1 MSDIDEKLEK
11 RFQKISLL
19 TRTTPLSYTF
29 SFDKIFVLYGSQ
41 EEATRVADIFCLAEC
56 HATVCQINAEF
67 LLTVNIEKIL
77 LQ

>member
-1 MSDIDEKLEK
+1 VSDIDDKLEK

-19 TRTTPLSYTF
+19 TKTTPLSYTF

-41 EEATRVADIFCLAEC
+41 EEATKVANIFCLAEC
-56 HATVCQINAEF
+56 SATICQIDAEF